1 MTWPFENDTS
11 AVVKKYAKRSM
22 RKSRIKTLLS
32 VLTIMLSVALLSGFI
47 LSVVG
52 MATETKREL
61 QTANHAIYYNI
72 NDKQIEELR
81 QDNRIADSRIYIQA
95 GNTQVDD
102 YLIIPVYIEQKDSN
116 IAVEEL
122 VEGQYP
128 IGLYDAAV
136 DKAYLSRLGLPAEL
150 GTKITIPFYDGSSE
164 TFTVVGLT
172 DNGSTERVYSLY
184 CSEKYAH
191 TGSQFETSVTAL
203 TVQLADATQMSS
215 ENFKETVQK
224 IGTDYGITA
233 QYSDYNDGFV
243 ASLEPNQEDIMII
256 SIFSITVLFVS
267 YLVIYSIF
275 YIYVQNQI
283 REFGQ
288 LRTMGATPKQIKTIL
303 RTQGKILCILGTIL
317 GLIIGGTAAFL
328 FKPDGWSWLNT
339 ALVSVLIFSLVY
351 AMVWLALSKP
361 VKIAG
366 SVSPIEAA
374 KSTGYQSAQLYS
386 KKLHRRITPFSMA
399 VMGSSRNRRKWVVT
413 VLSLGVAGI
422 MFMGGTTLLSSLD
435 MERFARQGLLEYGE
449 FEIDLSRNAVRNDPH
464 GATGVQLNNPLN
476 DELIQN
482 ITQIEGVKE
491 VTQYKTL
498 EAKFEYNHASRK
510 DKFVPFTSEQQK
522 ILKQYLSA
530 GTIDYKSMIENK
542 EILVLRNEY
551 ADYVFDWTFQVGDTV
566 KFRWFDGQ
574 SYQETEYTIAG
585 EISDE
590 IFKDPLGGKLFGKAG
605 FFLLPDQLL
614 QKMVVPDFNFN
625 SHLLISINDFSL
637 EPEVREKMN
646 SLMETIPTITMETLH
661 NLYQDSE
668 AMYQRTSL
676 VIWGLSSFIM
686 LFAVINLINTLIA
699 TTLSRKHEFSTL
711 RSIGMGKK
719 QLQWTIQWEGILL
732 AFWNIGITLVA
743 GTAVG
748 YGIVHYLNS
757 VGDDSWVW
765 QFPLVYFQWEG
776 ILLAF
781 WNIGITLVA
790 GTAVGYGIVHYLNS
804 VGDDSWVWQF
814 PLVYFVG
821 YAIISIILP
830 MIISAVIIH
839 ILQKKSIVEQ
849 LRESD

>member
-61 QTANHAIYYNI
+61 QTANNAIYYNI

-136 DKAYLSRLGLPAEL
+136 DKAYLSRLGLPTEL

-191 TGSQFETSVTAL
+191 TGGQFETSVTAL

-233 QYSDYNDGFV
+233 QYSDCNDGFV

-256 SIFSITVLFVS
+256 SIFSIAVLFVS

-339 ALVSVLIFSLVY
+339 ALVSVLIFGLVY

-361 VKIAG
+361 AKIAG

-510 DKFVPFTSEQQK
+510 DKLVSFTSEQQK

-530 GTIDYKSMIENK
+530 GTIDYQSMVENK

-765 QFPLVYFQWEG
+765 QFPLVYF
-776 ILLAF
+776 
-781 WNIGITLVA
+781 
-790 GTAVGYGIVHYLNS
+790 
-804 VGDDSWVWQF
+804 
-814 PLVYFVG
+814 VG

>member
-172 DNGSTERVYSLY
+172 DNGSTERAYSLY

-203 TVQLADATQMSS
+203 TVQLADAAQMSS

-233 QYSDYNDGFV
+233 QYSDYNDGFA

-256 SIFSITVLFVS
+256 SIFSIAVLFVS

-303 RTQGKILCILGTIL
+303 RTQGKLLCILGTIL

-339 ALVSVLIFSLVY
+339 ALVSVLIFGLVY

-361 VKIAG
+361 AKIAG

-449 FEIDLSRNAVRNDPH
+449 FEINLSRNAVRNDPH
-464 GATGVQLNNPLN
+464 GVTGVQLNNPLN
-476 DELIQN
+476 DDLIQN

-491 VTQYKTL
+491 VTEYKTL

-510 DKFVPFTSEQQK
+510 DKLVPFTSEQQK
-522 ILKQYLSA
+522 ILKQYLSV
-530 GTIDYKSMIENK
+530 GTIDYQSMVENK

-574 SYQETEYTIAG
+574 SYQETEYTITG

-590 IFKDPLGGKLFGKAG
+590 IFKDPLGGKLFGKTG

-614 QKMVVPDFNFN
+614 QKMVVPNFNFN

-646 SLMETIPTITMETLH
+646 SLMETIPTVTMETLH

-765 QFPLVYFQWEG
+765 QFPLVYF
-776 ILLAF
+776 I
-781 WNIGITLVA
+781 
-790 GTAVGYGIVHYLNS
+790 
-804 VGDDSWVWQF
+804 
-814 PLVYFVG
+814 G

-849 LRESD
+849 LREND

>member
-136 DKAYLSRLGLPAEL
+136 DKAYLSRLGLPTEL

-510 DKFVPFTSEQQK
+510 DKLVPFTSEQQK

-614 QKMVVPDFNFN
+614 QKMVVPNFNFN

-646 SLMETIPTITMETLH
+646 SLMETIPTVTMETLH

-765 QFPLVYFQWEG
+765 QFPLVYF
-776 ILLAF
+776 
-781 WNIGITLVA
+781 
-790 GTAVGYGIVHYLNS
+790 
-804 VGDDSWVWQF
+804 
-814 PLVYFVG
+814 VG

>member
-136 DKAYLSRLGLPAEL
+136 DKAYLSRLGLPTEL

-191 TGSQFETSVTAL
+191 TGGQFETSVTAL

-256 SIFSITVLFVS
+256 SIFSIAVLFVS

-339 ALVSVLIFSLVY
+339 ALVSVLIFGLVY

-361 VKIAG
+361 AKIAG

-510 DKFVPFTSEQQK
+510 DKLVSFTSEQQK

-530 GTIDYKSMIENK
+530 GTIDYQSMVENK

-585 EISDE
+585 EISNE

-765 QFPLVYFQWEG
+765 QFPLVYF
-776 ILLAF
+776 
-781 WNIGITLVA
+781 
-790 GTAVGYGIVHYLNS
+790 
-804 VGDDSWVWQF
+804 
-814 PLVYFVG
+814 VG

>member
-191 TGSQFETSVTAL
+191 TGGQFETSVTAL

-256 SIFSITVLFVS
+256 SIFSIAVLFVS

-339 ALVSVLIFSLVY
+339 ALVSVLIFGLVY

-361 VKIAG
+361 AKIAG

-510 DKFVPFTSEQQK
+510 DKLVPFTSEQQK

-530 GTIDYKSMIENK
+530 GTIDYQSMVENK

-590 IFKDPLGGKLFGKAG
+590 IFKDPLGGKLFGKTG

-625 SHLLISINDFSL
+625 SHLLVSISDFSL

-646 SLMETIPTITMETLH
+646 SLMETIPTVTMETLH

-765 QFPLVYFQWEG
+765 QFPLVYFM
-776 ILLAF
+776 
-781 WNIGITLVA
+781 
-790 GTAVGYGIVHYLNS
+790 
-804 VGDDSWVWQF
+804 
-814 PLVYFVG
+814 G
-821 YAIISIILP
+821 YAIISIMLP

-849 LRESD
+849 LREID

>member
-128 IGLYDAAV
+128 IGLYDVAV

-172 DNGSTERVYSLY
+172 DNGSTERAYSLY

-203 TVQLADATQMSS
+203 TVQLADAAQMSS

-224 IGTDYGITA
+224 IGTDYDITA
-233 QYSDYNDGFV
+233 QYSDYNDGFA

-256 SIFSITVLFVS
+256 SIFSIAVLFVS

-303 RTQGKILCILGTIL
+303 RTQGKLLCILGTFL
-317 GLIIGGTAAFL
+317 GLFIGGTVAFL
-328 FKPDGWSWLNT
+328 FKPNGWSWLNT
-339 ALVSVLIFSLVY
+339 ALVSVLIFCLVY

-361 VKIAG
+361 AKIAG

-374 KSTGYQSAQLYS
+374 KSTGYQSTRLYS

-449 FEIDLSRNAVRNDPH
+449 FEINLSRNAVRNDPH

-476 DELIQN
+476 DDLIQN
-482 ITQIEGVKE
+482 IIQIEGVKE

-498 EAKFEYNHASRK
+498 EAKFEYNNASRK
-510 DKFVPFTSEQQK
+510 DNLVPFSSEQQE

-530 GTIDYKSMIENK
+530 GTIDYQSMVENK

-574 SYQETEYTIAG
+574 SYQETEYTIIG

-590 IFKDPLGGKLFGKAG
+590 IFKDPLGGKLFGKTG

-625 SHLLISINDFSL
+625 SHLLVSISDFSL
-637 EPEVREKMN
+637 EPEIREKMN
-646 SLMETIPTITMETLH
+646 DLLETIPTVTMETLH

-719 QLQWTIQWEGILL
+719 QLQWTIQWEGVLL

-765 QFPLVYFQWEG
+765 QFPLVYF
-776 ILLAF
+776 I
-781 WNIGITLVA
+781 
-790 GTAVGYGIVHYLNS
+790 
-804 VGDDSWVWQF
+804 
-814 PLVYFVG
+814 G

>member
-150 GTKITIPFYDGSSE
+150 GTKITISFYDGSSE

-172 DNGSTERVYSLY
+172 DNGSTERAYSLY

-203 TVQLADATQMSS
+203 TVQLADAAQMSS

-256 SIFSITVLFVS
+256 SIFSIAVLFVS

-339 ALVSVLIFSLVY
+339 ALVSVLIFGFVY

-361 VKIAG
+361 AKIAG

-510 DKFVPFTSEQQK
+510 DKLVPFTSEQQK

-530 GTIDYKSMIENK
+530 GTIDYQSMVENK

-590 IFKDPLGGKLFGKAG
+590 IFKDPLGGKLFGKVG

-614 QKMVVPDFNFN
+614 QKMVVRDFNFN

-646 SLMETIPTITMETLH
+646 GLVETIPTVTMETLH
-661 NLYQDSE
+661 NLYQDSG

-719 QLQWTIQWEGILL
+719 QLQWTIQWEGVLL

-765 QFPLVYFQWEG
+765 QFPLVYF
-776 ILLAF
+776 I
-781 WNIGITLVA
+781 
-790 GTAVGYGIVHYLNS
+790 
-804 VGDDSWVWQF
+804 
-814 PLVYFVG
+814 G

-849 LRESD
+849 LREND

>member
-1 MTWPFENDTS
+1 TS

-47 LSVVG
+47 LSAVG

-510 DKFVPFTSEQQK
+510 DKLVPFTSEQQK

-574 SYQETEYTIAG
+574 SYQETEYTIVG

-614 QKMVVPDFNFN
+614 QKMVVPNFNFN

-646 SLMETIPTITMETLH
+646 SLMETIPTVTMETLH

-765 QFPLVYFQWEG
+765 QFPLVYFM
-776 ILLAF
+776 
-781 WNIGITLVA
+781 
-790 GTAVGYGIVHYLNS
+790 
-804 VGDDSWVWQF
+804 
-814 PLVYFVG
+814 G
-821 YAIISIILP
+821 YAIISIMLP

-849 LRESD
+849 LREID

>member
-150 GTKITIPFYDGSSE
+150 GTKITISFYDGSSE

-256 SIFSITVLFVS
+256 SIFSIAVLFVS

-303 RTQGKILCILGTIL
+303 RTQGKLLCILGTIL

-339 ALVSVLIFSLVY
+339 ALVSVLIFGLVY

-361 VKIAG
+361 AKIAG

-510 DKFVPFTSEQQK
+510 DKLVPFTSEQQK

-530 GTIDYKSMIENK
+530 GTIDYQSMVENK

-590 IFKDPLGGKLFGKAG
+590 IFKDPLGGKLFGKVG

-614 QKMVVPDFNFN
+614 QKMVVRDFNFN

-646 SLMETIPTITMETLH
+646 GLVETIPTVTMETLH
-661 NLYQDSE
+661 NLYQDSG

-748 YGIVHYLNS
+748 YGIVYYLNS

-765 QFPLVYFQWEG
+765 QFPLVYF
-776 ILLAF
+776 I
-781 WNIGITLVA
+781 
-790 GTAVGYGIVHYLNS
+790 
-804 VGDDSWVWQF
+804 
-814 PLVYFVG
+814 G

-849 LRESD
+849 LREND

>member
-256 SIFSITVLFVS
+256 SIFSIAVLFVS

-339 ALVSVLIFSLVY
+339 ALVSVLIFGLVY

-361 VKIAG
+361 AKIAG

-510 DKFVPFTSEQQK
+510 DKLVPFTSEQQK

-530 GTIDYKSMIENK
+530 GTIDYQSMVENK

-551 ADYVFDWTFQVGDTV
+551 ADYIFDWTFQVGDTV

-590 IFKDPLGGKLFGKAG
+590 IFKDPLGGKLFGKTG

-625 SHLLISINDFSL
+625 SHLLVSISDFSL
-637 EPEVREKMN
+637 EPEIREKMN
-646 SLMETIPTITMETLH
+646 SLMETIPTVTMETLH

-765 QFPLVYFQWEG
+765 QFPLVYFM
-776 ILLAF
+776 
-781 WNIGITLVA
+781 
-790 GTAVGYGIVHYLNS
+790 
-804 VGDDSWVWQF
+804 
-814 PLVYFVG
+814 G
-821 YAIISIILP
+821 YAIISIMLP

-849 LRESD
+849 LREND

>member
-435 MERFARQGLLEYGE
+435 MERFARHGLLEYGE

-510 DKFVPFTSEQQK
+510 DKLVPFTSEQQK

-574 SYQETEYTIAG
+574 SYQETEYTIVG

-614 QKMVVPDFNFN
+614 QKMVVPNFNFN

-646 SLMETIPTITMETLH
+646 SLMETIPTVTMETLH

-765 QFPLVYFQWEG
+765 QFPLVYFM
-776 ILLAF
+776 
-781 WNIGITLVA
+781 
-790 GTAVGYGIVHYLNS
+790 
-804 VGDDSWVWQF
+804 
-814 PLVYFVG
+814 G
-821 YAIISIILP
+821 YAIISIMLP

-849 LRESD
+849 LREID

>member
-136 DKAYLSRLGLPAEL
+136 DKAYLSRLGLPTEL

-191 TGSQFETSVTAL
+191 TGGQFETSVTAL

-256 SIFSITVLFVS
+256 SIFSIAVLFVS

-339 ALVSVLIFSLVY
+339 ALVSVLIFGLVY

-361 VKIAG
+361 AKIAG

-464 GATGVQLNNPLN
+464 GATGIQLNNPLN

-510 DKFVPFTSEQQK
+510 DKLVSFTSEQQK

-530 GTIDYKSMIENK
+530 GTIDYQSMVENK

-765 QFPLVYFQWEG
+765 QFPLVYF
-776 ILLAF
+776 
-781 WNIGITLVA
+781 
-790 GTAVGYGIVHYLNS
+790 
-804 VGDDSWVWQF
+804 
-814 PLVYFVG
+814 VG

>member
-215 ENFKETVQK
+215 KNFKETVQK

-256 SIFSITVLFVS
+256 SIFSIAVLFVS

-339 ALVSVLIFSLVY
+339 ALVSVLIFGLVY

-361 VKIAG
+361 AKIAG

-510 DKFVPFTSEQQK
+510 DKLVPFTSEQQK

-530 GTIDYKSMIENK
+530 GTIDYKSMVENK

-614 QKMVVPDFNFN
+614 QKMVVRDFNFN

-646 SLMETIPTITMETLH
+646 GLVETIPTVTMETLH
-661 NLYQDSE
+661 NLYQDSG

-719 QLQWTIQWEGILL
+719 QLQWTIQWEGVLL
-732 AFWNIGITLVA
+732 AFWNIGITLVV
-743 GTAVG
+743 GMAVG

-765 QFPLVYFQWEG
+765 QFPLVYF
-776 ILLAF
+776 I
-781 WNIGITLVA
+781 
-790 GTAVGYGIVHYLNS
+790 
-804 VGDDSWVWQF
+804 
-814 PLVYFVG
+814 G

-849 LRESD
+849 LREND

>member
-136 DKAYLSRLGLPAEL
+136 DKAYLSRLGLPTEL

-191 TGSQFETSVTAL
+191 TGGQFETSVTAL

-256 SIFSITVLFVS
+256 SIFSIAVLFVS

-339 ALVSVLIFSLVY
+339 ALVSVLIFGLVY

-361 VKIAG
+361 AKIAG

-435 MERFARQGLLEYGE
+435 VERFARQGLLEYGE

-510 DKFVPFTSEQQK
+510 DKLVPFTSEQQK
-522 ILKQYLSA
+522 ILKQYLSV
-530 GTIDYKSMIENK
+530 GTIDYQSMVENK

-614 QKMVVPDFNFN
+614 KKMVVPDFNFN
-625 SHLLISINDFSL
+625 SHLLVSIGDFSL
-637 EPEVREKMN
+637 EPEIREKMN
-646 SLMETIPTITMETLH
+646 SLVETIPTITMETLH

-743 GTAVG
+743 GMAVG
-748 YGIVHYLNS
+748 YGI
-757 VGDDSWVW
+757 
-765 QFPLVYFQWEG
+765 
-776 ILLAF
+776 I
-781 WNIGITLVA
+781 
-790 GTAVGYGIVHYLNS
+790 HYLNS

>member
-256 SIFSITVLFVS
+256 SIFSIAVLFVS

-303 RTQGKILCILGTIL
+303 RTQGKLLCILGTIL

-339 ALVSVLIFSLVY
+339 ALVSVLIFGLVY

-361 VKIAG
+361 AKIAG

-510 DKFVPFTSEQQK
+510 DKLVPFTSEQQK

-530 GTIDYKSMIENK
+530 GTIDYQSMVENK

-646 SLMETIPTITMETLH
+646 SLMETIPTVTMETLH

-765 QFPLVYFQWEG
+765 QFPLVYF
-776 ILLAF
+776 I
-781 WNIGITLVA
+781 
-790 GTAVGYGIVHYLNS
+790 
-804 VGDDSWVWQF
+804 
-814 PLVYFVG
+814 G

-849 LRESD
+849 LREND

>member
-128 IGLYDAAV
+128 IGSYDVAV

-172 DNGSTERVYSLY
+172 DNGSTERAYSLY

-203 TVQLADATQMSS
+203 TVQLADAAQMSS

-256 SIFSITVLFVS
+256 SIFSIAVLFVS

-339 ALVSVLIFSLVY
+339 ALVSVLIFGFVY

-361 VKIAG
+361 AKIAG

-422 MFMGGTTLLSSLD
+422 MFMGGATLLSSLD

-510 DKFVPFTSEQQK
+510 DKLVPFTSEQQK

-530 GTIDYKSMIENK
+530 GTIDYQSMVENK

-590 IFKDPLGGKLFGKAG
+590 IFKDPLGGKLFGKVG

-614 QKMVVPDFNFN
+614 QKMVVRDFNFN

-646 SLMETIPTITMETLH
+646 GLVETIPTVTMETLH
-661 NLYQDSE
+661 NLYQDSG

-719 QLQWTIQWEGILL
+719 QLQWTIQWEGVLL

-765 QFPLVYFQWEG
+765 QFPLVYF
-776 ILLAF
+776 I
-781 WNIGITLVA
+781 
-790 GTAVGYGIVHYLNS
+790 
-804 VGDDSWVWQF
+804 
-814 PLVYFVG
+814 G

-830 MIISAVIIH
+830 MIISAAIIH

-849 LRESD
+849 LREND

>member
-128 IGLYDAAV
+128 IGLYDVAV

-172 DNGSTERVYSLY
+172 DNGSTERAYSLY

-215 ENFKETVQK
+215 KNFKETVQK
-224 IGTDYGITA
+224 IGTDYGIAA
-233 QYSDYNDGFV
+233 QYSDYNDGFA

-256 SIFSITVLFVS
+256 SIFSIAVLFVS

-303 RTQGKILCILGTIL
+303 RTQGKLLCILGTIL

-339 ALVSVLIFSLVY
+339 ALVSVLIFGLVY

-361 VKIAG
+361 AKIAG

-510 DKFVPFTSEQQK
+510 DKLVPFTSEQQK

-530 GTIDYKSMIENK
+530 GTIDYQSMVENK

-646 SLMETIPTITMETLH
+646 SLMETIPTVTMETLH

-668 AMYQRTSL
+668 SMYQRTSL

-765 QFPLVYFQWEG
+765 QFPLVYFM
-776 ILLAF
+776 
-781 WNIGITLVA
+781 
-790 GTAVGYGIVHYLNS
+790 
-804 VGDDSWVWQF
+804 
-814 PLVYFVG
+814 G
-821 YAIISIILP
+821 YAIISIMLP

-849 LRESD
+849 LREID

>member
-191 TGSQFETSVTAL
+191 TGGQFETSVTAL

-256 SIFSITVLFVS
+256 SIFSIAVLFVS

-339 ALVSVLIFSLVY
+339 ALVSVLIFGLVY

-361 VKIAG
+361 AKIAG

-510 DKFVPFTSEQQK
+510 DKLVPFTSEQQK

-530 GTIDYKSMIENK
+530 GTIDYKSMVENK

-551 ADYVFDWTFQVGDTV
+551 ADYIFDWTFQVGDTV

-590 IFKDPLGGKLFGKAG
+590 IFKDPLGGKLFGKTG

-614 QKMVVPDFNFN
+614 QKMVVPNFNFN

-646 SLMETIPTITMETLH
+646 SLMETIPTVTMETLH

-765 QFPLVYFQWEG
+765 QFPLVYFM
-776 ILLAF
+776 
-781 WNIGITLVA
+781 
-790 GTAVGYGIVHYLNS
+790 
-804 VGDDSWVWQF
+804 
-814 PLVYFVG
+814 G
-821 YAIISIILP
+821 YAIISIMLP

-849 LRESD
+849 LREID

>member
-136 DKAYLSRLGLPAEL
+136 DKAYLSRLGLPTEL

-191 TGSQFETSVTAL
+191 TGGQFETSVTAL

-256 SIFSITVLFVS
+256 SIFSIAVLFVS

-339 ALVSVLIFSLVY
+339 ALVSVLIFGLVY

-361 VKIAG
+361 AKIAG

-464 GATGVQLNNPLN
+464 GVTGVQLNNPLN
-476 DELIQN
+476 DDLIQN

-491 VTQYKTL
+491 VTEYKTL
-498 EAKFEYNHASRK
+498 EAKFEYNNASRK
-510 DKFVPFTSEQQK
+510 DKLVPFTSEQQK
-522 ILKQYLSA
+522 ILKQYLSV
-530 GTIDYKSMIENK
+530 GTIDYQSMVENK

-765 QFPLVYFQWEG
+765 QFPLVYF
-776 ILLAF
+776 
-781 WNIGITLVA
+781 
-790 GTAVGYGIVHYLNS
+790 
-804 VGDDSWVWQF
+804 
-814 PLVYFVG
+814 VG

>member
-150 GTKITIPFYDGSSE
+150 GTKITIPFYDGNSE

-172 DNGSTERVYSLY
+172 DNGLTERVYSLY

-256 SIFSITVLFVS
+256 SIFSIAVLFVS

-339 ALVSVLIFSLVY
+339 ALVSVLIFGLVY

-361 VKIAG
+361 AKIAG

-510 DKFVPFTSEQQK
+510 DKLVPFTSEQQK

-574 SYQETEYTIAG
+574 SYQETEYTIVG

-614 QKMVVPDFNFN
+614 QKMVVPNFNFN

-646 SLMETIPTITMETLH
+646 SLMETIPTVTMETLH

-765 QFPLVYFQWEG
+765 QFPLVYFM
-776 ILLAF
+776 
-781 WNIGITLVA
+781 
-790 GTAVGYGIVHYLNS
+790 
-804 VGDDSWVWQF
+804 
-814 PLVYFVG
+814 G
-821 YAIISIILP
+821 YAIISIMLP

-849 LRESD
+849 LREID

>member
-102 YLIIPVYIEQKDSN
+102 YLIIPVYIEQKGSN

-215 ENFKETVQK
+215 KNFKETVQK

-233 QYSDYNDGFV
+233 QYSDYNDGFA

-256 SIFSITVLFVS
+256 SIFSIAVLFVS

-303 RTQGKILCILGTIL
+303 RTQGKLLCILGTIL

-339 ALVSVLIFSLVY
+339 ALVSVLIFGLVY

-361 VKIAG
+361 AKIAG

-510 DKFVPFTSEQQK
+510 DKLVPFTSEQQK

-530 GTIDYKSMIENK
+530 GTIDYQSMVENK

-614 QKMVVPDFNFN
+614 QKMVVPNFNFN

-646 SLMETIPTITMETLH
+646 SLMETIPTVTMETLH

-732 AFWNIGITLVA
+732 AFWNISITLVA

-765 QFPLVYFQWEG
+765 QFPLVYFM
-776 ILLAF
+776 
-781 WNIGITLVA
+781 
-790 GTAVGYGIVHYLNS
+790 
-804 VGDDSWVWQF
+804 
-814 PLVYFVG
+814 G
-821 YAIISIILP
+821 YAIISIMLP

-849 LRESD
+849 LREID

>member
-32 VLTIMLSVALLSGFI
+32 VLTIMLSVALLSDFI

-215 ENFKETVQK
+215 KNFKETVQK
-224 IGTDYGITA
+224 IGTDYGIAA
-233 QYSDYNDGFV
+233 QYSDYNDGFA

-256 SIFSITVLFVS
+256 SIFSIAVLFVS

-339 ALVSVLIFSLVY
+339 ALVSVLIFGLVY

-361 VKIAG
+361 AKIAG

-510 DKFVPFTSEQQK
+510 DKLVPFTSEQQK

-530 GTIDYKSMIENK
+530 GTIDYKSMVENK

-551 ADYVFDWTFQVGDTV
+551 ADYIFDWTFQVGDTV

-614 QKMVVPDFNFN
+614 QKMVVPNFNFN

-646 SLMETIPTITMETLH
+646 SLMETIPTVTMETLH

-719 QLQWTIQWEGILL
+719 QLQWTIQCEGILL

-765 QFPLVYFQWEG
+765 QFPLVYFM
-776 ILLAF
+776 
-781 WNIGITLVA
+781 
-790 GTAVGYGIVHYLNS
+790 
-804 VGDDSWVWQF
+804 
-814 PLVYFVG
+814 G
-821 YAIISIILP
+821 YAIISIMLP

-849 LRESD
+849 LREID

>member
-136 DKAYLSRLGLPAEL
+136 DKAYLSRLGLPTEL

-191 TGSQFETSVTAL
+191 TGGQFETSVTAL

-256 SIFSITVLFVS
+256 SIFSIAVLFVS

-283 REFGQ
+283 RDFGQ

-339 ALVSVLIFSLVY
+339 ALVSVLIFGLVY

-361 VKIAG
+361 AKIAG

-510 DKFVPFTSEQQK
+510 DKLVSFTSEQQK

-530 GTIDYKSMIENK
+530 GTIDYQSMVENK

-765 QFPLVYFQWEG
+765 QFPLVYF
-776 ILLAF
+776 
-781 WNIGITLVA
+781 
-790 GTAVGYGIVHYLNS
+790 
-804 VGDDSWVWQF
+804 
-814 PLVYFVG
+814 VG

>member
-574 SYQETEYTIAG
+574 SYQETEYTIVG

-614 QKMVVPDFNFN
+614 QKMVVPNFNFN

-646 SLMETIPTITMETLH
+646 SLMETIPTVTMETLH

-765 QFPLVYFQWEG
+765 QFPLVYFM
-776 ILLAF
+776 
-781 WNIGITLVA
+781 
-790 GTAVGYGIVHYLNS
+790 
-804 VGDDSWVWQF
+804 
-814 PLVYFVG
+814 G
-821 YAIISIILP
+821 YAIISIMLP

-849 LRESD
+849 LREID

>member
-191 TGSQFETSVTAL
+191 TGGQFETSVTAL

-256 SIFSITVLFVS
+256 SIFSIAVLFVS

-339 ALVSVLIFSLVY
+339 ALVSVLIFGLVY

-361 VKIAG
+361 AKIAG

-464 GATGVQLNNPLN
+464 GVTGVQLNNPLN
-476 DELIQN
+476 DDLIQN

-491 VTQYKTL
+491 VTEYKTL
-498 EAKFEYNHASRK
+498 EAKFEYNNASRK
-510 DKFVPFTSEQQK
+510 DKLVPFTSEQQK
-522 ILKQYLSA
+522 ILKQYLSV
-530 GTIDYKSMIENK
+530 GTIDYQSMVENK

-625 SHLLISINDFSL
+625 SHLLVSISDFSL
-637 EPEVREKMN
+637 EPEIREKMN
-646 SLMETIPTITMETLH
+646 SLMETIPTVTMETLH

-765 QFPLVYFQWEG
+765 QFPLVYFM
-776 ILLAF
+776 
-781 WNIGITLVA
+781 
-790 GTAVGYGIVHYLNS
+790 
-804 VGDDSWVWQF
+804 
-814 PLVYFVG
+814 G
-821 YAIISIILP
+821 YAIISIMLP

-849 LRESD
+849 LREID

>member
-510 DKFVPFTSEQQK
+510 DKLVPFTSEQQK

-574 SYQETEYTIAG
+574 SYQETEYTIVG

-614 QKMVVPDFNFN
+614 QKMVVPNFNLN

-646 SLMETIPTITMETLH
+646 SLMETIPTVTMETLH

-765 QFPLVYFQWEG
+765 QFPLVYFM
-776 ILLAF
+776 
-781 WNIGITLVA
+781 
-790 GTAVGYGIVHYLNS
+790 
-804 VGDDSWVWQF
+804 
-814 PLVYFVG
+814 G
-821 YAIISIILP
+821 YAIISIMLP

-849 LRESD
+849 LREID

>member
-1 MTWPFENDTS
+1 
-11 AVVKKYAKRSM
+11 M

-191 TGSQFETSVTAL
+191 TGGQFETSVTAL

-256 SIFSITVLFVS
+256 SIFSIAVLFVS

-339 ALVSVLIFSLVY
+339 ALVSVLIFGLVY

-361 VKIAG
+361 AKIAG

-510 DKFVPFTSEQQK
+510 DKLVPFTSEQQK

-530 GTIDYKSMIENK
+530 GTIDYQSMVENK

-590 IFKDPLGGKLFGKAG
+590 IFKDPLGGKLFGKTG

-625 SHLLISINDFSL
+625 SHLLVSISDFSL

-646 SLMETIPTITMETLH
+646 SLMETIPTVTMETLH

-765 QFPLVYFQWEG
+765 QFPLVYFM
-776 ILLAF
+776 
-781 WNIGITLVA
+781 
-790 GTAVGYGIVHYLNS
+790 
-804 VGDDSWVWQF
+804 
-814 PLVYFVG
+814 G
-821 YAIISIILP
+821 YAIISIMLP

-849 LRESD
+849 LREID

>member
-476 DELIQN
+476 NELIQN

-574 SYQETEYTIAG
+574 SYQETEYTIVG

-614 QKMVVPDFNFN
+614 QKMVVPNFNFN

-646 SLMETIPTITMETLH
+646 SLMETIPTVTMETLH

-765 QFPLVYFQWEG
+765 QFPLVYFM
-776 ILLAF
+776 
-781 WNIGITLVA
+781 
-790 GTAVGYGIVHYLNS
+790 
-804 VGDDSWVWQF
+804 
-814 PLVYFVG
+814 G
-821 YAIISIILP
+821 YAIISIMLP

-849 LRESD
+849 LREID

>member
-191 TGSQFETSVTAL
+191 TGGQFETSVTAL

-256 SIFSITVLFVS
+256 SIFSIAILFVS

-339 ALVSVLIFSLVY
+339 ALVSVLIFGLVY

-361 VKIAG
+361 AKIAG

-510 DKFVPFTSEQQK
+510 DKLVPFTSEQQK

-530 GTIDYKSMIENK
+530 GTIDYQSMVENK

-551 ADYVFDWTFQVGDTV
+551 ADYIFDWTFQVGDTV

-590 IFKDPLGGKLFGKAG
+590 IFKDPLGGKLFGKTG

-625 SHLLISINDFSL
+625 SHLLVSISDFSL
-637 EPEVREKMN
+637 EPEIREKMN
-646 SLMETIPTITMETLH
+646 SLMETIPTVTMETLH

-719 QLQWTIQWEGILL
+719 QLQWTIQCEGILL

-765 QFPLVYFQWEG
+765 QFPLVYFM
-776 ILLAF
+776 
-781 WNIGITLVA
+781 
-790 GTAVGYGIVHYLNS
+790 
-804 VGDDSWVWQF
+804 
-814 PLVYFVG
+814 G
-821 YAIISIILP
+821 YAIISIMLP

-849 LRESD
+849 LREID

>member
-191 TGSQFETSVTAL
+191 TGGQFETSVTAL

-256 SIFSITVLFVS
+256 SIFSIAVLFVS

-317 GLIIGGTAAFL
+317 GLTIGGTAAFL

-339 ALVSVLIFSLVY
+339 ALVSVLIFGLVY

-361 VKIAG
+361 AKIAG

-510 DKFVPFTSEQQK
+510 DKLVPFTSEQQK

-530 GTIDYKSMIENK
+530 GTIDYQSMVENK

-551 ADYVFDWTFQVGDTV
+551 ADYIFDWTFQVGDTV

-590 IFKDPLGGKLFGKAG
+590 IFKDPLGGKLFGKTG

-625 SHLLISINDFSL
+625 SHLLVSISDFSL
-637 EPEVREKMN
+637 EPEIREKMN
-646 SLMETIPTITMETLH
+646 SLMETIPTVTMETLH

-719 QLQWTIQWEGILL
+719 QLQWTIQCEGILL

-765 QFPLVYFQWEG
+765 QFPLVYFM
-776 ILLAF
+776 
-781 WNIGITLVA
+781 
-790 GTAVGYGIVHYLNS
+790 
-804 VGDDSWVWQF
+804 
-814 PLVYFVG
+814 G
-821 YAIISIILP
+821 YAIISIMLP

-849 LRESD
+849 LREID

>member
-172 DNGSTERVYSLY
+172 DNGSTERAYSLY

-191 TGSQFETSVTAL
+191 TGGQFETSVTAL

-256 SIFSITVLFVS
+256 SIFSIAVLFVS

-339 ALVSVLIFSLVY
+339 ALVSVLIFGLVY

-361 VKIAG
+361 AKIAG

-510 DKFVPFTSEQQK
+510 DKLVPFTSEQQK

-530 GTIDYKSMIENK
+530 GTIDYQSMVENK

-590 IFKDPLGGKLFGKAG
+590 IFKDLLGGKLFGKAG

-614 QKMVVPDFNFN
+614 QKMVVPNFNFN

-646 SLMETIPTITMETLH
+646 GLVETIPTVTMETLH

-765 QFPLVYFQWEG
+765 QFPLVYF
-776 ILLAF
+776 I
-781 WNIGITLVA
+781 
-790 GTAVGYGIVHYLNS
+790 
-804 VGDDSWVWQF
+804 
-814 PLVYFVG
+814 G

-849 LRESD
+849 LREND

>member
-215 ENFKETVQK
+215 KNFKETVQK
-224 IGTDYGITA
+224 IGTDYGIAA
-233 QYSDYNDGFV
+233 QYSDYNDGFA

-256 SIFSITVLFVS
+256 SIFSIAVLFVS

-339 ALVSVLIFSLVY
+339 ALVSVLIFGLVY

-361 VKIAG
+361 AKIAG

-510 DKFVPFTSEQQK
+510 DKLVPFTSEQQK

-530 GTIDYKSMIENK
+530 GTIDYKSMVENK

-551 ADYVFDWTFQVGDTV
+551 ADYIFDWTFQVGDTV

-574 SYQETEYTIAG
+574 SYQGTEYTIAG

-614 QKMVVPDFNFN
+614 QKMVVPNFNFN

-646 SLMETIPTITMETLH
+646 SLMETIPTVTMETLH

-719 QLQWTIQWEGILL
+719 QLQWTIQCEGILL

-765 QFPLVYFQWEG
+765 QFPLVYFM
-776 ILLAF
+776 
-781 WNIGITLVA
+781 
-790 GTAVGYGIVHYLNS
+790 
-804 VGDDSWVWQF
+804 
-814 PLVYFVG
+814 G
-821 YAIISIILP
+821 YAIISIMLP

-849 LRESD
+849 LREND

>member
-95 GNTQVDD
+95 GNTQIDD

-128 IGLYDAAV
+128 IGLYDVAV

-172 DNGSTERVYSLY
+172 DNGSTERAYSLY

-203 TVQLADATQMSS
+203 TVQLADAAQMSS

-233 QYSDYNDGFV
+233 QYSDYNDGFA

-256 SIFSITVLFVS
+256 SIFSIAVLFVS

-339 ALVSVLIFSLVY
+339 ALVSVLIFGLVY

-361 VKIAG
+361 AKIAG

-449 FEIDLSRNAVRNDPH
+449 FEIDLSRNVVRNDPH

-510 DKFVPFTSEQQK
+510 DKLVPFTSEQQK

-530 GTIDYKSMIENK
+530 GTIDYKSMVENK

-551 ADYVFDWTFQVGDTV
+551 ADYIFDWTFQVGDTV

-614 QKMVVPDFNFN
+614 QKMVVPNFNFN

-646 SLMETIPTITMETLH
+646 SLMETIPTVTMETLH

-719 QLQWTIQWEGILL
+719 QLQWTIQCEGILL

-765 QFPLVYFQWEG
+765 QFPLVYFM
-776 ILLAF
+776 
-781 WNIGITLVA
+781 
-790 GTAVGYGIVHYLNS
+790 
-804 VGDDSWVWQF
+804 
-814 PLVYFVG
+814 G
-821 YAIISIILP
+821 YAIISIMLP

-849 LRESD
+849 LREID

>member
-128 IGLYDAAV
+128 IGLYDVAV

-256 SIFSITVLFVS
+256 SIFSIAVLFVS

-339 ALVSVLIFSLVY
+339 ALVSVLIFGLVY

-361 VKIAG
+361 AKIAG

-510 DKFVPFTSEQQK
+510 DKLVPFTSEQQK

-530 GTIDYKSMIENK
+530 GTIDYQSMVENK

-551 ADYVFDWTFQVGDTV
+551 ADYIFDWTFQVGDTV

-590 IFKDPLGGKLFGKAG
+590 IFKDPLGGKLFGKVG

-614 QKMVVPDFNFN
+614 QKMVVRDFNFN

-646 SLMETIPTITMETLH
+646 GLVETIPTVTMETLH

-765 QFPLVYFQWEG
+765 QFPLVYF
-776 ILLAF
+776 I
-781 WNIGITLVA
+781 
-790 GTAVGYGIVHYLNS
+790 
-804 VGDDSWVWQF
+804 
-814 PLVYFVG
+814 G
-821 YAIISIILP
+821 YALISIILP

-849 LRESD
+849 LREND

>member
-191 TGSQFETSVTAL
+191 TGGQFETSVTAL

-256 SIFSITVLFVS
+256 SIFSIAVLFVS

-339 ALVSVLIFSLVY
+339 ALVSVLIFGLVY

-361 VKIAG
+361 AKIAG

-510 DKFVPFTSEQQK
+510 DKLVPFTSEQQK

-530 GTIDYKSMIENK
+530 GTIDYQSMVENK

-590 IFKDPLGGKLFGKAG
+590 IFKDPLGGKLFGKTG

-625 SHLLISINDFSL
+625 SHLLVSISDFSL

-646 SLMETIPTITMETLH
+646 SLMETLPTVTMETLH

-765 QFPLVYFQWEG
+765 QFPLVYFM
-776 ILLAF
+776 
-781 WNIGITLVA
+781 
-790 GTAVGYGIVHYLNS
+790 
-804 VGDDSWVWQF
+804 
-814 PLVYFVG
+814 G
-821 YAIISIILP
+821 YAIISIMLP

-849 LRESD
+849 LREID

>member
-128 IGLYDAAV
+128 IGLYDVAV

-172 DNGSTERVYSLY
+172 DNGSTERAYSLY

-215 ENFKETVQK
+215 KNFKETVQK

-256 SIFSITVLFVS
+256 SIFSIAVLFVS

-328 FKPDGWSWLNT
+328 FKPDGWIWLNT
-339 ALVSVLIFSLVY
+339 ALVSVLIFGLVY

-361 VKIAG
+361 AKIAG

-435 MERFARQGLLEYGE
+435 MEQFARQGLLEYGE

-510 DKFVPFTSEQQK
+510 DKLVPFTSEQQK

-530 GTIDYKSMIENK
+530 GTIDYQSMVENK

-614 QKMVVPDFNFN
+614 QKMVVPNFNFN

-646 SLMETIPTITMETLH
+646 SLMETIPTVTMETLH

-765 QFPLVYFQWEG
+765 QFPLVYFM
-776 ILLAF
+776 
-781 WNIGITLVA
+781 
-790 GTAVGYGIVHYLNS
+790 
-804 VGDDSWVWQF
+804 
-814 PLVYFVG
+814 G
-821 YAIISIILP
+821 YAIISIMLP
-830 MIISAVIIH
+830 MIVSAVIIH

-849 LRESD
+849 LREID

>member
-256 SIFSITVLFVS
+256 SIFSIAVLFVS

-303 RTQGKILCILGTIL
+303 RTQGKLLCILGTIL

-339 ALVSVLIFSLVY
+339 ALVSVLIFGLVY

-361 VKIAG
+361 AKIAG

-510 DKFVPFTSEQQK
+510 DKLVPFTSEQQK

-530 GTIDYKSMIENK
+530 GTIDYKSMVENK

-646 SLMETIPTITMETLH
+646 SLMETIPTVTMETLH

-765 QFPLVYFQWEG
+765 QFPLVYF
-776 ILLAF
+776 I
-781 WNIGITLVA
+781 
-790 GTAVGYGIVHYLNS
+790 
-804 VGDDSWVWQF
+804 
-814 PLVYFVG
+814 G

-849 LRESD
+849 LREND